1 MLALGNVMRSFLSG
15 VSPSLSISL
24 ACVYSKYVYVCVKFY
39 DAKLCVCVCVV
50 FIFDNKRSL
59 LNKELI

>member
-1 MLALGNVMRSFLSG
+1 MLALGNVMRSFSSG

-39 DAKLCVCVCVV
+39 DAKLCVCVV